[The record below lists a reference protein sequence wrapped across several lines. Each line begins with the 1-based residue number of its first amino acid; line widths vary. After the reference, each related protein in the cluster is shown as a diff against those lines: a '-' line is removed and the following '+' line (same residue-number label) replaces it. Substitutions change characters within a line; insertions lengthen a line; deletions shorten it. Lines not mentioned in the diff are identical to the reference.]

1 VHSGD
6 ELEMLADSFNRMAA
20 QLEESYSGLEQRIE
34 ERTRELAR
42 SLAELQALSE
52 ISRAVNSTLDLEQML
67 ATIVARAVQLSD
79 ADGGAVYEY
88 DDTLRI
94 LHAAHQL
101 DEELIR
107 ALQANPMRFG
117 EGLLGRAV
125 MAREPL
131 QLSNLGDAAAY
142 GDLYPQEIRSA
153 MLRSGVRTLLALPL
167 LREQQTVG
175 GLVVGRKRTEQ
186 FTAAEIELLQAF
198 ATQSALAIH
207 NAQLFRELADQGR
220 QLEQASR
227 HKSQFLANMSHEL
240 RTPLNAILGYTELI
254 ADGIYGELPEK
265 VHEVLERVSH
275 NGRHLLGLIN
285 AVLDLSKIEA
295 GQLTLALGDY
305 KMKDLV
311 YSTVTAVESLAAE
324 KRLALK
330 VELSR
335 DLPPGRGDR
344 QRLGQVLLNLLGNA
358 IKFTDQGEVKI
369 TVNATAEL
377 FEVAVSDTG
386 PGIAPADQ
394 ARIFDEFQQVD
405 DSSTRTKGGSGLGLA
420 IARKII
426 NLHGGEIGVESKVGA
441 GSKFWFRLPVQV
453 ERQQE
458 AA

>member
-1 VHSGD
+1 MLLLLLISLASWTVIFKKRLTLSQARREANEFEDEFWSGID
-6 ELEMLADSFNRMAA
+6 LTVLYSRLNKK
-20 QLEESYSGLEQRIE
+20 EEDAYGLEAIFLSGFQEFLRLRNQTHLDPEILVSGAQR
-34 ERTRELAR
+34 
-42 SLAELQALSE
+42 
-52 ISRAVNSTLDLEQML
+52 
-67 ATIVARAVQLSD
+67 
-79 ADGGAVYEY
+79 
-88 DDTLRI
+88 
-94 LHAAHQL
+94 
-101 DEELIR
+101 
-107 ALQANPMRFG
+107 
-117 EGLLGRAV
+117 
-125 MAREPL
+125 
-131 QLSNLGDAAAY
+131 
-142 GDLYPQEIRSA
+142 A

-295 GQLTLALGDY
+295 GQLTLVLGDY
-305 KMKDLV
+305 TMKELV
-311 YSTVTAVESLAAE
+311 YGAASAVESLAAE
-324 KRLALK
+324 KQLALQ

-344 QRLGQVLLNLLGNA
+344 QRLGQVLLNLIGNA

-377 FEVAVSDTG
+377 FEVAISDTG